1 MDDYRTE
8 DDVLMAHKLT
18 NKFAGQEIQI
28 TVDKVEFNADIAK
41 DRFDLP
47 DEIKALLEESGAGCS
62 RNPRLLQLRRRTAA
76 S

>member
-1 MDDYRTE
+1 MGEVDAEGFVDDYRTE
-8 DDVLMAHKLT
+8 DDILMAHKLI

-47 DEIKALLEESGAGCS
+47 DDIKALLKK
-62 RNPRLLQLRRRTAA
+62 AA
-76 S
+76 PV